1 MNTESSSNLPINI
14 PAIKTH
20 LVMSDN
26 SANVLLGPIT
36 LPSTGPTFANEVAAP
51 ESEVKK
57 SFPKNDKIKVIIM

>member
-1 MNTESSSNLPINI
+1 MNTESSSNLPINMPI
-14 PAIKTH
+14 AKTH

-26 SANVLLGPIT
+26 SANVLVGPIT
-36 LPSTGPTFANEVAAP
+36 LPNPGPTFANDVAAP

>member
-1 MNTESSSNLPINI
+1 
-14 PAIKTH
+14 
-20 LVMSDN
+20 MSDN

-36 LPSTGPTFANEVAAP
+36 LPRPGPTFANEVAAP